1 MTKVE
6 KIVDPIGV
14 DADGTISGRRTLDSR
29 RARDRSGG
37 GKAVVSAIAGN
48 VAHILR

>member
-14 DADGTISGRRTLDSR
+14 DADRTISRRRTLDNR
-29 RARDRSGG
+29 RAGDCDGG
-37 GKAVVSAIAGN
+37 GTVVVSTIAGD

>member
-14 DADGTISGRRTLDSR
+14 DADRTISGRRTLDSR
-29 RARDRSGG
+29 RARGRSGG
-37 GKAVVSAIAGN
+37 GKAVFSAIADN
-48 VAHILR
+48 VAHNFR